1 MITIIGDTSDELAT
15 LQYIINTG
23 ILNASNDNNYVAV
36 DVTYKLSSGDKLLVN
51 QYDYI
56 VGSSKTDESEVEE

>member
-1 MITIIGDTSDELAT
+1 MVTIIGDTPDELAA

-23 ILNASNDNNYVAV
+23 ILNASNDNNYAAV

-56 VGSSKTDESEVEE
+56 VGSSKADENNMR

>member
-23 ILNASNDNNYVAV
+23 LLNASNDNNLTAV
-36 DVTYKLSSGDKLLVN
+36 DVTYKLSSGDDLLVN

-56 VGSSKTDESEVEE
+56 VGSSNAEEK